1 MGKFEFFIGSYFFIV
16 FVFFVFSCSHYF
28 IILST
33 MLSTPPLT
41 VANHHQ
47 QPLLY
52 FSTNNSF
59 QPPTLF
65 HYFLQLQP
73 FLSTIFC
80 LFNQLLCSTTQ
91 PAFLFTLPS
100 TNFCHPHLFFFANNF
115 FNLSFSATF
124 NNHFL
129 LLIQPSCNQP
139 ILPIIFQPF
148 LCAILLNNLHSHPPF
163 QFSIYCC
170 FFLLSFPPPPVFLD
184 QMCCLPTAHLGGELC
199 RGPSS

>member
-1 MGKFEFFIGSYFFIV
+1 
-16 FVFFVFSCSHYF
+16 
-28 IILST
+28 

-100 TNFCHPHLFFFANNF
+100 TNFCHPHLFFFRQQLLQPF
-115 FNLSFSATF
+115 FFQP
-124 NNHFL
+124 
-129 LLIQPSCNQP
+129 IQPTVLLFHSTANLASLLFCHPLCQP
-139 ILPIIFQPF
+139 TTTSAKQFHFSFHPVFLP
-148 LCAILLNNLHSHPPF
+148 
-163 QFSIYCC
+163 
-170 FFLLSFPPPPVFLD
+170 SFPPPAIFLVRLFVLFLLQSLRGSSVEDRLSLVLVNSVTCWIVCKLSCTPNCKIYSLSLGLFVF
-184 QMCCLPTAHLGGELC
+184 TS
-199 RGPSS
+199 RSF

>member
-1 MGKFEFFIGSYFFIV
+1 
-16 FVFFVFSCSHYF
+16 
-28 IILST
+28 

-73 FLSTIFC
+73 FLSTIFVY
-80 LFNQLLCSTTQ
+80 
-91 PAFLFTLPS
+91 S
-100 TNFCHPHLFFFANNF
+100 TNFCVQPLNQPFSSHFHPPIFATHTYFFLPTTFSTFLFPPLLTTIFFYPFSLLATF
-115 FNLSFSATF
+115 RQQPIPHFVSATF
-124 NNHFL
+124 CQQANNPTHFL
-129 LLIQPSCNQP
+129 ATSLPLAIFFKLPS
-139 ILPIIFQPF
+139 IFNWF
-148 LCAILLNNLHSHPPF
+148 LAL
-163 QFSIYCC
+163 
-170 FFLLSFPPPPVFLD
+170 FPPPPVFLD

>member
-1 MGKFEFFIGSYFFIV
+1 
-16 FVFFVFSCSHYF
+16 
-28 IILST
+28 

-73 FLSTIFC
+73 FLSTIFVY
-80 LFNQLLCSTTQ
+80 
-91 PAFLFTLPS
+91 S
-100 TNFCHPHLFFFANNF
+100 TNFCVQPLNQPFSSHFHPPIFATHTYFFFANNF

-170 FFLLSFPPPPVFLD
+170 FFCFPSPPPPVFLD